1 MANTA
6 QKLIALGFENL
17 TDFIVRADENGERI
31 QWLSQSPQPTQTQLD
46 AVTDQQAIDALN
58 NRLVKQAFE
67 LSRKDKVLIKW
78 IAQRTGGGTAQS
90 IKAELKAI
98 WDSTS

>member
-1 MANTA
+1 MSLNG
-6 QKLIALGFENL
+6 KLVALGFDYEDYIL
-17 TDFIVRADENGERI
+17 RKGDDGTVFIEE
-31 QWLSQSPQPTQTQLD
+31 WFSQSPQPTQAQLD
-46 AVTDQQAIDALN
+46 AVTDQQAIDALD

-67 LSRKDKVLIKW
+67 LSKKDKVLIKW

-98 WDSTS
+98 WDNTN

>member
-31 QWLSQSPQPTQTQLD
+31 EWFSQSPQPTQAQLD
-46 AVTDQQAIDALN
+46 AVTDQQAADAVEN
-58 NRLVKQAFE
+58 ERIKRSFE

-78 IAQRTGGGTAQS
+78 IAQRTGGGTAAEIRS
-90 IKAELKAI
+90 ELKAI
-98 WDSTS
+98 WDNTN